1 MERQPPSPTIELVAG
16 DRALF
21 ASDMHLGEHDP
32 ATAEVFLARLRELAA
47 STSHVFLLGDLFEAW
62 VGDDF
67 ADPVC
72 DRALDTLRGLTGA
85 GCRLFVMRGNRDF
98 LLDLPL
104 PLRSQAGGATQSPV
118 SFSARTGA
126 EMLADPT
133 AVRLFGER
141 ALLAHGDALCTDD
154 ADYQRFRALTRDA
167 GWQRGFLARPREER
181 VAIAQ
186 DLRARSEL
194 SKSTK
199 ADFIMDVN
207 ACAVDAAMHAA
218 GARLLIHGHTHRPAR
233 HALTI
238 DGRPAWRLVLPD
250 WDAALGRGGMLL
262 ATAQGIS
269 EA

>member
-1 MERQPPSPTIELVAG
+1 MIELVGG

-47 STSHVFLLGDLFEAW
+47 SASHVFLLGDLFEAW

-72 DRALDTLRGLTGA
+72 ERALDALRGLTQA
-85 GCRLFVMRGNRDF
+85 GRRLFVMRGNRDF
-98 LLDLPL
+98 LLDA
-104 PLRSQAGGATQSPV
+104 PLRSQTDGPMPPPA

-133 AVRLFGER
+133 AVWLFGER

-194 SKSTK
+194 SKSSK
-199 ADFIMDVN
+199 ADSIMDVN
-207 ACAVDAAMHAA
+207 AGTVETAMRAA

-250 WDAALGRGGMLL
+250 WDAARGRGGMLL